1 MFYVYIHKRLDTGAI
16 FYVGKG
22 SGRRAWDKCS
32 RNKHWRAVA
41 GKTSWTHEIVL
52 ETSDEDEAFRYECEL
67 IASLMSQGVKLC
79 NKTLGGEGQR
89 GAISKARIPVY
100 CSNGM
105 RFDHMADAAAM
116 FGVCTSSIR
125 DACIGR
131 LKSVAGH
138 AWWREGDSPKEYV
151 DPSITISMAV
161 SKPVVNDRG
170 EVFPSAKAAAEKYGV
185 GRTSICMAVTGKTK
199 YSCGMKWRFA

>member
-52 ETSDEDEAFRYECEL
+52 ETEDEDEAFRHECEL

-105 RFDHMADAAAM
+105 RFDHMKDAADM
-116 FGVCTSSIR
+116 FGVSTSSIR
-125 DACIGR
+125 DACIGK

-138 AWWREGDSPKEYV
+138 AWWREGEEPKEYV
-151 DPSITISMAV
+151 MPSISISRAI
-161 SKPVVNDRG
+161 SKPVINEKG
-170 EVFPSAKAAAEKYGV
+170 ELFSSATVAARHYGV
-185 GRTSICMAVTGKTK
+185 HRTAVTLACLGSSKTCK
-199 YSCGMKWRFA
+199 GLKWSYA